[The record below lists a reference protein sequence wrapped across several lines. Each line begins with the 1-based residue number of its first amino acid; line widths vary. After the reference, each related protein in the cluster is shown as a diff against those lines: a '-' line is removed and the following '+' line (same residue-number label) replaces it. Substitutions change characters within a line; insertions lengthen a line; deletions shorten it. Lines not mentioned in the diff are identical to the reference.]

1 MIRILLFQLAAAL
14 ELGLVIVEGVA
25 PDAVSFLPLGG
36 SHLTQVGVIL
46 GSCSVLLECSEVI
59 CIVYRRLKNNG
70 KKNGMSRQH
79 RG

>member
-46 GSCSVLLECSEVI
+46 VYVRSYLNVLKSSVLS
-59 CIVYRRLKNNG
+59 IVD
-70 KKNGMSRQH
+70 
-79 RG
+79 